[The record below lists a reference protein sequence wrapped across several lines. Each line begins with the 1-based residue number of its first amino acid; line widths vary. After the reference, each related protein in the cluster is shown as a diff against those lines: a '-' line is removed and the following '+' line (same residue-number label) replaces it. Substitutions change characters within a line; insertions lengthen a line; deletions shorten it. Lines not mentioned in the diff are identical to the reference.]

1 MAYEEAALMSRFNHP
16 NVIYLH
22 ECFIT
27 ERILCIVMEYA
38 MGGTLDEFLQKK
50 DGKLLSQTVSTHSYA
65 ILADKIHIAYIWCF
79 VTVWHTYQYLLV
91 YVIVVS

>member
-1 MAYEEAALMSRFNHP
+1 MAYKEAVLMSQFNHP

-27 ERILCIVMEYA
+27 DRTLCIVMEYA

-50 DGKLLSQTVSTHSYA
+50 DGKLLSQIVSTRSYA
-65 ILADKIHIAYIWCF
+65 ILVPCDSMTYKPVLAYLHHSCF
-79 VTVWHTYQYLLV
+79 LK
-91 YVIVVS
+91 